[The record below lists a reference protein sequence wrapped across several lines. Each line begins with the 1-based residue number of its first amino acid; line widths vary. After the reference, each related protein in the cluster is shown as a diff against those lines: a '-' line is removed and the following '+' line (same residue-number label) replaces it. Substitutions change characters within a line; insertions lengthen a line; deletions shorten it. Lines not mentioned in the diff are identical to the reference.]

1 MITREKHGNTF
12 VEQITCDIP
21 GCGRSY
27 DPSGDTYDDLRGLV
41 SRQGWEYWDD
51 RDYCPDHAHLAVVGK
66 AREGAPLLALAE
78 TLNATDAQLL
88 DISCGQPPV
97 PDFLRRWLDMVHQV
111 LGDTAAMLEH
121 AAEDGMVETA
131 KPAVWKIGQRVRA
144 TDGMIFGQ
152 TGIIDAVWV
161 RSGDGI
167 LRVTPLSGNPEAISW
182 QEDGDGRAHTSAPS
196 DLEVVAS

>member
-27 DPSGDTYDDLRGLV
+27 DPSGDTYDDLRGLM
-41 SRQGWEYWDD
+41 SRQGWEYWGY
-51 RDYCPDHAHLAVVGK
+51 RDYCPAHAHLAVVGK
-66 AREGAPLLALAE
+66 VREGAPLLALAKA
-78 TLNATDAQLL
+78 LLAADGQLL
-88 DISCGQPPV
+88 DISCRQSPV

-121 AAEDGMVETA
+121 AAGGMVEM
-131 KPAVWKIGQRVRA
+131 PGRQVWEIGQRVQ
-144 TDGMIFGQ
+144 MITADDPAFGL
-152 TGIIDAVWV
+152 TGVIFKVCADSAHGVPW
-161 RSGDGI
+161 
-167 LRVTPLSGNPEAISW
+167 AICW

-196 DLEVVAS
+196 DLRVVGHE